1 VKDWQHAQD
10 RLQQLF
16 DYRRVGIITDF
27 DGVLS
32 PIVPRPDDAA
42 PTPRNI
48 ALLTELQGLVTL
60 VAAVSGRA
68 VADVRQRI
76 GIPNMVYSGNHGLER
91 WENGEVVVAPAVEP
105 YVPNMQA
112 LVRELDGKWPEGV
125 QVEDKGAT
133 FTIHYRNTPDPEAAA
148 QQLGD
153 LLDEM
158 VEGRDLRVHQGRMI
172 FELRPPLD
180 MNKGTVFRQLIEE
193 YELEAAIYLGDDTT
207 DADALIAAKELRE
220 AGTCYALGV
229 GVIDAETPKIV
240 QESADITA
248 SGVSD
253 VEALFAWLSEA
264 AANAS

>member
-1 VKDWQHAQD
+1 VKEWQHATD

-32 PIVPRPDDAA
+32 PIVPRPEDAA
-42 PTPRNI
+42 PTPRNLE
-48 ALLTELQGLVTL
+48 LLATLQEHVTL
-60 VAAVSGRA
+60 VAAISGRA

-76 GIPNMVYSGNHGLER
+76 GLPNLVYSGNHGLER
-91 WENGEVVVAPAVEP
+91 WENDEVVVAPAVAP
-105 YVPNMQA
+105 YVPNMQ
-112 LVRELDGKWPEGV
+112 ELIAELRDKLPQGAE
-125 QVEDKGAT
+125 VEDKGAT

-148 QQLGD
+148 QQLGSV
-153 LLDEM
+153 LDTMASE
-158 VEGRDLRVHQGRMI
+158 RDLRVYQGRMI

-180 MNKGTVFRQLIEE
+180 MNKGTVFRQLIAE

-207 DADALIAAKELRE
+207 DADALLAAKELRE
-220 AGTCYALGV
+220 AGTCYGLGV
-229 GVIDAETPKIV
+229 GVIDAETPRIV
-240 QESADITA
+240 YESADITA

-253 VEALFAWLSEA
+253 VEALFAWLADA